1 MLYFHA
7 EMLAL
12 SYIIAIEKEGRNLKL
27 KSRTEKQV
35 EQNNIEELETFPL
48 FGYELIREILL
59 PSILG
64 DEAPD
69 ILYWAGKELARKFPL
84 MTTDE
89 IISFFEE
96 AGWGSL
102 TIASSNKKEMIL
114 ELTGPYITRRLEL
127 LEDVSFTLES
137 GFIAEQIQSQKKMI
151 AEAFEE
157 VNKRQKK
164 VVITVRWDRK
174 DRDV

>member
-1 MLYFHA
+1 
-7 EMLAL
+7 
-12 SYIIAIEKEGRNLKL
+12 
-27 KSRTEKQV
+27 
-35 EQNNIEELETFPL
+35 
-48 FGYELIREILL
+48 
-59 PSILG
+59 
-64 DEAPD
+64 
-69 ILYWAGKELARKFPL
+69 
-84 MTTDE
+84 
-89 IISFFEE
+89 
-96 AGWGSL
+96 
-102 TIASSNKKEMIL
+102 MIL